1 MLKIERYIS
10 LERGQTS
17 IRSYVTREFEEFLKG
32 GKQMYEQSCAPTNQ
46 IRRWEDI
53 DFVKAE
59 YEVKKLQM
67 RIVKSVQEKRYNK
80 VKALQW
86 TLVHSFYAKAIAV
99 KRVTTNKGKN
109 TPGVDGICWKSSDDK
124 FKAIKMLSRRGYQPQ
139 PLRRV
144 YIRKKNGKKRP
155 LSIPTMIDRAMQTL
169 YRLALEPVTETVA
182 DRCSM
187 GFRANR
193 CVQDAIELCF
203 ADLAR
208 KSAPEWILEG
218 DIKGCF
224 DNINHK
230 WMLENICMDTTIL
243 EKFLKAGYIESGK
256 WFDTIQGTPQGGA
269 ISPTLCNAVL
279 DGLEPLLKEHFK
291 RRWEN
296 GKIINP
302 KVNMVRYADD
312 FIITGDSKERLEKE
326 VLSLVKAFMK
336 ERGLEL
342 SDEKTVITNIH
353 DGFDFLGC
361 NIRKYGD
368 KLLTK
373 PSKANIKTFLR
384 KCRGTIK
391 AFKTAKQSDLINKLN
406 PMIRGW
412 VNFHKHNVSTEAF
425 RYVDYQIFEALWRW
439 AKRRHKRKSAR
450 WIKDKYFHKIGNRIW
465 CFSEKTDTDSFISLV
480 YAGDTRI
487 TRHTMIK
494 TDVNPY
500 DINWQ
505 DYLEKRKN
513 NKTSNF
519 ITVYE

>member
-1 MLKIERYIS
+1 
-10 LERGQTS
+10 
-17 IRSYVTREFEEFLKG
+17 
-32 GKQMYEQSCAPTNQ
+32 MYESSCASTN
-46 IRRWEDI
+46 RMKRWEDI

-67 RIVKSVQEKRYNK
+67 RIVKSVQENRYNK
-80 VKALQW
+80 AKALQW
-86 TLVHSFYAKAIAV
+86 TLVHSFYAKAVAI

-109 TPGVDGICWKSSDDK
+109 TPGVDGICWKSNVEK
-124 FKAIKMLSRRGYQPQ
+124 FNAIHTLKRRGYQPQ

-155 LSIPTMIDRAMQTL
+155 LSIPTMKDRAMQTL
-169 YRLALEPVTETVA
+169 YRMALEPITETVS

-187 GFRANR
+187 GFRPNR

-208 KSAPEWILEG
+208 KSSPEWILEG

-224 DNINHK
+224 DNINHE
-230 WMLENICMDTTIL
+230 WMIQNICMDTIIL
-243 EKFLKAGYIESGK
+243 KKFLEAGYIESGK

-279 DGLEPLLKEHFK
+279 NGLEPMLKKRFK
-291 RRWEN
+291 RYWEN
-296 GKIINP
+296 GKLINP
-302 KVNMVRYADD
+302 KVNLVRYADD
-312 FIITGDSKERLEKE
+312 FIISGDSKERLENE
-326 VLSLVKAFMK
+326 VLPLVKDFMRK
-336 ERGLEL
+336 RGLEL
-342 SDEKTVITNIH
+342 SEEKTVITNIH

-373 PSKANIKTFLR
+373 PSKDNIKTFLR

-391 AFKTAKQSDLINKLN
+391 ASKTAKQVDLINQLN

-412 VNFHKHNVSTEAF
+412 VNFHKHNVSTETF
-425 RYVDYQIFEALWRW
+425 RYVDYQILRALWRW
-439 AKRRHKRKSAR
+439 AKRRHKNKNAK
-450 WIKDKYFHKIGNRIW
+450 WIKDKYFHKIGNRSW
-465 CFSEKTDTDSFISLV
+465 CFSEQISGDNYIKLI

-487 TRHTMIK
+487 TRHTMIRLEA
-494 TDVNPY
+494 NPY
-500 DINWQ
+500 D
-505 DYLEKRKN
+505 EKWTQYFKERKRH
-513 NKTSNF
+513 TQSNF
-519 ITVYE
+519 IAIYE

>member
-1 MLKIERYIS
+1 
-10 LERGQTS
+10 
-17 IRSYVTREFEEFLKG
+17 
-32 GKQMYEQSCAPTNQ
+32 
-46 IRRWEDI
+46 
-53 DFVKAE
+53 
-59 YEVKKLQM
+59 
-67 RIVKSVQEKRYNK
+67 
-80 VKALQW
+80 
-86 TLVHSFYAKAIAV
+86 
-99 KRVTTNKGKN
+99 
-109 TPGVDGICWKSSDDK
+109 
-124 FKAIKMLSRRGYQPQ
+124 
-139 PLRRV
+139 
-144 YIRKKNGKKRP
+144 
-155 LSIPTMIDRAMQTL
+155 
-169 YRLALEPVTETVA
+169 
-182 DRCSM
+182 
-187 GFRANR
+187 
-193 CVQDAIELCF
+193 
-203 ADLAR
+203 
-208 KSAPEWILEG
+208 
-218 DIKGCF
+218 
-224 DNINHK
+224 
-230 WMLENICMDTTIL
+230 
-243 EKFLKAGYIESGK
+243 
-256 WFDTIQGTPQGGA
+256 
-269 ISPTLCNAVL
+269 
-279 DGLEPLLKEHFK
+279 
-291 RRWEN
+291 
-296 GKIINP
+296 
-302 KVNMVRYADD
+302 MVRYADD

-326 VLSLVKAFMK
+326 VLPLVKAFMK

-373 PSKANIKTFLR
+373 PSKENIKTFLR

-391 AFKTAKQSDLINKLN
+391 AYKTAKQSDLINKLN

-465 CFSEKTDTDSFISLV
+465 SFSEKIDTDSFISLV

-494 TDVNPY
+494 VDVNPY